1 MNIRDLKYLVALI
14 EHRHFGKAAEVCFVS
29 QPALSMQIKKLE
41 ADLGVQ
47 LIERTNKSVMLT
59 ETGNLLGERARL
71 ILNQVNE
78 MRELA
83 KLMKD
88 PFSGDLKLG
97 IFPTL
102 APYLLP
108 YIVPKLSAAYPKL
121 SLYLIEEQT
130 AALLEKLKN
139 GKIDAAILA
148 LPILEPGLSV
158 SPLFDEE
165 FVLGVPKAHPL
176 AKRKTIKQT
185 ELENINLLL
194 LEEGHCL
201 REQALA
207 LCHKVNVAEN
217 QNFRATS
224 LETLRHMVASGLGM
238 TLIPRLACKEN
249 DGVTYLPFSGSKP
262 SRTIGIVWRKSSAK
276 EKLLKDTVMRLKKM
290 ISKQKIL
297 TMVD

>member
-14 EHRHFGKAAEVCFVS
+14 EHRHFGKAAEICFVS

-41 ADLGVQ
+41 AELGVQ

-59 ETGNLLGERARL
+59 EIGNLLGERARL

-83 KLMKD
+83 KLTND
-88 PFSGDLKLG
+88 PYSGDLKLG

-108 YIVPKLSAAYPKL
+108 HIVPKLAAAYPKL

-130 AALLEKLKN
+130 ASLLEKLKN
-139 GKIDAAILA
+139 GKIDTAILA
-148 LPILEPGLSV
+148 LPILDPGLSV
-158 SPLFDEE
+158 NPLFDEE
-165 FVLGVPKAHPL
+165 FVLGVPNAHPL
-176 AKRKTIKQT
+176 AKRKMIKQT
-185 ELENINLLL
+185 ELTNTNLLL

-201 REQALA
+201 RQQALA
-207 LCHKVNVAEN
+207 LCHNVNAEEN

-224 LETLRHMVASGLGM
+224 LETLRHMVASGLGI
-238 TLIPRLACKEN
+238 TLIPKLACKEN
-249 DGVTYLPFSGSKP
+249 DGVTYLSFSGAKP
-262 SRTIGIVWRKSSAK
+262 SRTIGMLWRKSSAK
-276 EKLLKDTVMRLKKM
+276 EKLLNDTVLQLKKA